1 MSRKSVPVLKDKGGY
16 GEESKLFERMP
27 RIDTQGPCFKIK
39 ANKGHV
45 HMQVY
50 SEKGTENSE
59 PLMLAEQF
67 HRK

>member
-1 MSRKSVPVLKDKGGY
+1 
-16 GEESKLFERMP
+16 MP
-27 RIDTQGPCFKIK
+27 CIGTQGPCFKIK
-39 ANKGHV
+39 TNKGYV

>member
-1 MSRKSVPVLKDKGGY
+1 MEVSASSQDEGGY
-16 GEESKLFERMP
+16 EGESKLFEWMP
-27 RIDTQGPCFKIK
+27 CIGTQGPCFKIK
-39 ANKGHV
+39 TNKGYV